1 MQVDK
6 VDDERQIQAP
16 NPGLLIL
23 HYFQQLF
30 LFFLIEICIDDSIK
44 KTFPTINI
52 MNSYYMVQ
60 KVAAKEV
67 NISKI
72 LQEFLKNFLLF
83 SHLLFT

>member
-6 VDDERQIQAP
+6 VDDERAIQAP
-16 NPGLLIL
+16 NPGLLIF

-30 LFFLIEICIDDSIK
+30 LFLLIEICIDESIK

-60 KVAAKEV
+60 KVAIKEV
-67 NISKI
+67 NFSK
-72 LQEFLKNFLLF
+72 F
-83 SHLLFT
+83 